1 MYGGGDDPIFEDTPL
16 GREDPPPRPDIPFAT
31 IADRRRFQVW
41 GQYRTLLA
49 PMILDQAMLEAWG
62 YWSDIDALLGDSLWR
77 RILLIQERASLPL
90 TMEFLCSLQ
99 FTHYG
104 QTVQEGSV
112 IGSETQMRFTIRGIE
127 HSISVAELGWRRGL
141 YAPAYTQTE
150 EFRTLST
157 RLPEAFDIEEFW
169 RRHSTDTRSFL
180 RQHPHSNKWRETH
193 WYILSFVLS
202 CGLFGRPHNTNRV
215 SKKDILFFWSLV
227 HRTPVNMAVL
237 MARFF
242 RSQGKT
248 VRRTIQAGPFVT
260 TLVRSFYPTLDIP
273 GLLHLQDSIRV
284 LRSSSFGNMKIKKK
298 RSIQELPGTEQS
310 GSSRP
315 PPHRRY
321 SEPSS
326 DMPSASDWRAMIDGM
341 RSLQT
346 SVSEMRVAQDRGFQE
361 MREAHTAVLGE
372 FRDF

>member
-1 MYGGGDDPIFEDTPL
+1 
-16 GREDPPPRPDIPFAT
+16 
-31 IADRRRFQVW
+31 
-41 GQYRTLLA
+41 
-49 PMILDQAMLEAWG
+49 
-62 YWSDIDALLGDSLWR
+62 
-77 RILLIQERASLPL
+77 
-90 TMEFLCSLQ
+90 
-99 FTHYG
+99 
-104 QTVQEGSV
+104 
-112 IGSETQMRFTIRGIE
+112 
-127 HSISVAELGWRRGL
+127 
-141 YAPAYTQTE
+141 
-150 EFRTLST
+150 
-157 RLPEAFDIEEFW
+157 
-169 RRHSTDTRSFL
+169 
-180 RQHPHSNKWRETH
+180 
-193 WYILSFVLS
+193 
-202 CGLFGRPHNTNRV
+202 
-215 SKKDILFFWSLV
+215 
-227 HRTPVNMAVL
+227 MAVL

-284 LRSSSFGNMKIKKK
+284 LHSSSFGNMKIKKK

-372 FRDF
+372 FRDFRRVQEDAYRDIQEQLETQRLDIDEMRDWLRPNYGPQDGTCDV